1 MIFKELLKTVTFDD
15 VWTELNREY
24 SLKNEAF
31 EVYLGVFNQL
41 KELTPEPNHDG
52 FRLAVVKV
60 EDEFEPGKFVYDVFG
75 IKPED
80 KEHYALEMSP
90 WKEWLSLIVVEK
102 CVETYGS
109 AIVVA
114 HSLYELTFFGY
125 DSVDVESKIEKE
137 FEILKERQEEI
148 ENGTAKYVSWNEL
161 CRELG
166 YVDDRTGEEKE
177 LEYKQ
182 FERIM
187 AENKRTYK
195 MLLS

>member
-1 MIFKELLKTVTFDD
+1 MIFKELLKTVAFDD
-15 VWTELNREY
+15 VWTELNKEY
-24 SLKNEAF
+24 SLKDEAF
-31 EVYLGVFNQL
+31 EAYLGVFNQL

-75 IKPED
+75 IKLKD

-90 WKEWLSLIVVEK
+90 WKEWLSLIVIEK
-102 CVETYGS
+102 CIETYGS
-109 AIVVA
+109 ATVVA

-125 DSVDVESKIEKE
+125 DAIDVEAKIEKE

-148 ENGTAKYVSWNEL
+148 ENGTSKYVSWNEL
-161 CRELG
+161 YRELG
-166 YVDDRTGEEKE
+166 YVDARTEEEKE

-187 AENKRTYK
+187 AENKRIYEV
-195 MLLS
+195 LLS